1 MAPVTATS
9 VGMAPQIV
17 DDPKLKALMEKLN
30 SYELHPTEPSP
41 MLDQLVKVLGDSSPW
56 RFEEQV
62 GLRLRHLLMQSSAGV
77 SRFAH
82 LYFFFYFRLICTNG
96 YPH

>member
-9 VGMAPQIV
+9 LGMAPQIV
-17 DDPKLKALMEKLN
+17 DDPQLKMLMDRLN

-41 MLDQLVKVLGDSSPW
+41 SLDHLVKELADSSLW

-62 GLRLRHLLMQSSAGV
+62 GIRPLQLSAGV
-77 SRFAH
+77 SRLAH
-82 LYFFFYFRLICTNG
+82 LYFYLTSG
-96 YPH
+96 

>member
-9 VGMAPQIV
+9 LGMAPQIV
-17 DDPKLKALMEKLN
+17 DDPKLKALMDRLN

-41 MLDQLVKVLGDSSPW
+41 LLDQLVKELADSSVW

-62 GLRLRHLLMQSSAGV
+62 GIHQLFVQSSAEV
-77 SRFAH
+77 SRFTH
-82 LYFFFYFRLICTNG
+82 LYFCFYFRLICTNG